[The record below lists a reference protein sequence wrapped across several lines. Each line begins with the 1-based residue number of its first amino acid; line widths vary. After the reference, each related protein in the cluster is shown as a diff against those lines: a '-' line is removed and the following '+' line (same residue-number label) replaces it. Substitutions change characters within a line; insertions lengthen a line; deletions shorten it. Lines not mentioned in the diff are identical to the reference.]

1 MSDDEKDLLI
11 PLEDAVPDEFE
22 QELIPIYS
30 RLTKI
35 AFAIENTLLG
45 RYLELLDALITTI
58 SCIMYLVLV
67 GHVDLIYVRRGE
79 GEDPD
84 YCPDGLVRYHQFCRE
99 YVPIELQG
107 ADTAICMLLLTVVYL
122 KSFCGLNLRY
132 FYSLNGI
139 VTLLTCI
146 PPIIVFALRCI
157 YDDPEW
163 TLSYLSARYIVYFYP
178 VRWFRLKQSLKIL
191 LLPSRTS
198 LPIFA
203 NISAVTRKVMGL
215 TITIMLMLL
224 SVSCYIHIFH
234 IIDVQQKAD
243 NPKPDLIQ
251 QDRSFWETFFFT
263 LMSATSGLKTSIIE
277 VNTWY
282 IQVLL
287 VLVLFSGIFY
297 LPPQVA
303 SLINLVK
310 SKSIY
315 SFPYKPEQD
324 TKHVIITG
332 SFSTE
337 SLIEFLFEFYH
348 KDHGLTTSTTNAVIL
363 YPHEPDEDVVTILN
377 DPMFSS
383 KLHYL
388 KGSSA
393 SFVDLKKAKVN
404 QATACFILATNDPKF
419 TGNEIDS
426 EGLMRCIAVR
436 KSNPS
441 ITIYAQC
448 LVQENKPH
456 FEVICNK
463 ILCIDESK
471 MSFLSQNCK
480 TPGFVTLMHLLTSS
494 IDDIVVDDL
503 AKYANN
509 NEEYSFFADYAHGL
523 GQEFYCISIP
533 NILVNTMFIDAVEV
547 IYHKFD
553 AIVFA
558 VGKKMENKKMKTM
571 ICPTEYILT
580 NGDVLIVISSSSDF
594 ALKIPHVES
603 SAFSRGTSRVTSRQ
617 GSPLAKN
624 SMALPDLLV
633 VNDLLAGAQIGPPSP
648 SNILTTKSPFPTL
661 ATDPFVLENALP
673 NSIHN
678 HVLICSNSHTFPRSL
693 SIFVKPFRLHSNAPI
708 VILCPSVCDPAVY
721 RQLQLL
727 KGMYFIR
734 GSPLIVRDL
743 KRANCHLANH
753 IVVLGNN
760 TSSNEYTLDATT
772 ITTVLN
778 VQQMKQMNATYCVD
792 LYDMT
797 NSQFTSEFDLQV
809 PKLNDSV
816 DPYMFQSSYMS
827 GNAFSRNMID
837 TIICQSYYNPFL
849 LSMLKA
855 LIINKTAICHHVQ
868 IDKESKKWK
877 HVFDDCLLE
886 DGIAFGL
893 YKQVTFKDRKFYM
906 TIPNPS
912 KELIVTKNDYVFVFQ
927 QILQ

>member
-1 MSDDEKDLLI
+1 MSEDENDLLL
-11 PLEDAVPDEFE
+11 PYEDAVPEGFA
-22 QELIPIYS
+22 QNLIPIYS

-45 RYLELLDALITTI
+45 RYLELLDTFII
-58 SCIMYLVLV
+58 SVSCMMYLVLV
-67 GHVDLIYVRRGE
+67 GHVDLIYVRHGE
-79 GEDPD
+79 GDDPD
-84 YCPDGLVRYHQFCRE
+84 YCPGDLVHYHQFCRE
-99 YVPIELQG
+99 IVPVELQ
-107 ADTAICMLLLTVVYL
+107 ATDTAICVILLLFVFL
-122 KSFCGLNLRY
+122 KAFCGLNLRY
-132 FYSLNGI
+132 FYSLHGI

-146 PPIIVFALRCI
+146 PPMVVFSMRCI

-163 TLSYLSARYIVYFYP
+163 TLSYLSARYIVFFYP
-178 VRWFRLKQSLKIL
+178 IRWFRLKQSLKIL

-198 LPIFA
+198 LPFFS
-203 NISAVTRKVMGL
+203 NISAVTRKVIGL
-215 TITIMLMLL
+215 TITITLMLL
-224 SVSCYIHIFH
+224 MVSCYIHIFH

-243 NPKPDLIQ
+243 DTNPDLVQ

-263 LMSATSGLKTSIIE
+263 LMSATSGLSTSIIE

-287 VLVLFSGIFY
+287 VLIIISGIFY
-297 LPPQVA
+297 LPPQVS
-303 SLINLVK
+303 SLIDLVK
-310 SKSIY
+310 SKSVY
-315 SFPYKPEQD
+315 SFPYQTEQD

-363 YPHEPDEDVVTILN
+363 YPEEPDEDIVTILN

-388 KGSSA
+388 KGSA
-393 SFVDLKKAKVN
+393 VSFTDLKKAKIK
-404 QATACFILATNDPKF
+404 QATSCFILATNDPKF

-436 KSNPS
+436 KSNPK

-456 FEVICNK
+456 FEVVCNK

-471 MSFLSQNCK
+471 MGFLSQNCK

-494 IDDIVVDDL
+494 IDEVVVDDL
-503 AKYANN
+503 VAYASDNPG
-509 NEEYSFFADYAHGL
+509 YSFYADYAHGI

-533 NILVNTMFIDAVEV
+533 NILVNTLFMDAVKV

-553 AIVFA
+553 AVVFA
-558 VGKKMENKKMKTM
+558 VGKQMENKKMQTI
-571 ICPTEYILT
+571 ICPTDYVLT
-580 NGDVLIVISSSSDF
+580 TGDVLIVISSSSDF

-603 SAFSRGTSRVTSRQ
+603 SAFSRDTSRVTSRQ
-617 GSPLAKN
+617 PSPINKT
-624 SMALPDLLV
+624 LPDLLI
-633 VNDLLAGAQIGPPSP
+633 NDVLTGPPSP
-648 SNILTTKSPFPTL
+648 SIS
-661 ATDPFVLENALP
+661 DPFVLENALP
-673 NSIHN
+673 TSIQN

-727 KGMYFIR
+727 KGMYFIK

-743 KRANCHLANH
+743 KRANCHLARH

-760 TSSNEYTLDATT
+760 TSSTDYTLDATT

-797 NSQFTSEFDLQV
+797 NSQFTSEFDLEL
-809 PKLNDSV
+809 PDLDDSV
-816 DPYMFQSSYMS
+816 DEYLFQSSYMS
-827 GNAFSRNMID
+827 GHAFSRNMID
-837 TIICQSYYNPFL
+837 TLICQAYYNPFL

-855 LIINKTAICHHVQ
+855 LIINKTAICQHLQ
-868 IDKESKKWK
+868 IGVTSKKWK

-886 DGIAFGL
+886 DGIAFGV
-893 YKQVTFKDRKFYM
+893 YKLIEYGDKTFYM
-906 TIPNPS
+906 TIPNPN
-912 KELIVTKNDYVFVFQ
+912 KDLMITKNDYVFVFQ